1 MMKRNLF
8 LVCLLAFATPSVAIT
23 VNGAPPAA
31 GKGVPP
37 STTSV
42 AMAQAARDD
51 SAGLRKGTVEAVNV
65 SGGSFSVYGQKMS
78 FDPTRVKVFG
88 RDGKPTNAYAMRA
101 GGKLR
106 FTMDATDPMHRR
118 VAVIYVE

>member
-1 MMKRNLF
+1 MKHNLL
-8 LVCLLAFATPSVAIT
+8 LVCLLAFSAPSVAIT
-23 VNGAPPAA
+23 AASAPPAA
-31 GKGVPP
+31 GKGTPP
-37 STTSV
+37 SMTT
-42 AMAQAARDD
+42 AATAQAARDD

-65 SGGSFSVYGQKMS
+65 KNGSFSMYGQKMS
-78 FDPTRVKVFG
+78 FDPKRVRIFG

-101 GGKLR
+101 GGRLR